1 MMQSTVRD
9 TQPVSWS
16 DIDKVISMNPHRNMT
31 LDPIRGECAES
42 VKDIDADAVNWM
54 PAGWT
59 YADSSFL
66 ATPISIALMASDP
79 LYEIS
84 ATNVRRS
91 LEKEG
96 STELAEKFDDMYS
109 KHGGRTRGWAKTA
122 MNSELTQW
130 AAGAT
135 ERPFDWTA
143 LLDKRKILSAL
154 LDITCVKYG
163 IRIAI
168 WWSQHKKLSL
178 WPLQE
183 SVDDVSWESAPIIN
197 IEVLTSGEAHV
208 LVNPDGDIK
217 VKAASWLNLFKTIGE
232 WQWTRPATA
241 PTIGTRTLAELKE
254 EYGMVAGEK
263 ALASLPKKIDKDSV
277 AVLIYKHEWV
287 EGRLLQKEQS
297 FY

>member
-31 LDPIRGECAES
+31 LDPIRRECAES
-42 VKDIDADAVNWM
+42 VTASADAVNWM
-54 PAGWT
+54 PDGWT

-66 ATPISIALMASDP
+66 ATPVSIALMASDP

-96 STELAEKFDDMYS
+96 STELAEKFDEMYV
-109 KHGGRTRGWAKTA
+109 KHGGRSRGWVKTA

-163 IRIAI
+163 IRIAV

-178 WPLQE
+178 WPLHE
-183 SVDDVSWESAPIIN
+183 SVDDLSWESAPIIN

-241 PTIGTRTLAELKE
+241 PTIGSRTLTELKE
-254 EYGMVAGEK
+254 EYGIVAGEK
-263 ALASLPKKIDKDSV
+263 ALASLPKKIDKDTV

-287 EGRLLQKEQS
+287 EGRLLQKEHT